1 MKADAYPSKEV
12 DKLAL
17 LASDG
22 ALDKDQTIIFRDMI
36 MNDPIARRRITR
48 SFYLQSCLGE
58 ELKSLELV
66 NIQPKKVQLTM
77 RLAAIAVLILA
88 VVIVFFVL
96 PKTGQNDTEPTMAIG
111 ITKNKNVAVISKHV
125 DVVWGNDTSLKK
137 SKRKSQIPLEPCIIE
152 IESGLVQIDFFHGA
166 TVLLEGPSKFQVI
179 NSEQGRLIHG
189 KLCADVPPPAIGF
202 EILTGGFKVVD
213 LGTSFGMSVDYD
225 GSGEV
230 HVFDG
235 EVEVWHP
242 EEDKQILL
250 QQGQSISIRG
260 NSVVVGKSRS
270 QVFTRSESLD
280 YKVERKITES
290 NQLSK
295 QLIEDEDVVLYY
307 TFSGADHWARK
318 VKNKATHGR
327 KGTDGAIVGCHTTQ
341 GRWPGKQAL
350 GFNSSSDRVR
360 LNLPGKFKD
369 ITMITWVKMK
379 DVLGENLALLNP
391 ETEQDHFLH
400 WSIISSKTKE
410 LQQLHF
416 SETSQAKGLIR
427 GRTHYHCNKNLHQ
440 QLLSGEWTHLALV
453 YDTQRGKVNHYV
465 NGKLVGTNDIKKVSP
480 LKVGIADIGNWPQKE
495 WAKGTKFEIRH
506 LVGSMSKF
514 LIAKRAFSETEIRHI
529 YETEKP

>member
-66 NIQPKKVQLTM
+66 NTQPKKVQLTM

-111 ITKNKNVAVISKHV
+111 ITENKNVAVISKHV
-125 DVVWGNDTSLKK
+125 DVAWGNDTSLKK

-213 LGTSFGMSVDYD
+213 LGTSFGMSVDYE

-280 YKVERKITES
+280 YKVERK
-290 NQLSK
+290 K
-295 QLIEDEDVVLYY
+295 
-307 TFSGADHWARK
+307 
-318 VKNKATHGR
+318 
-327 KGTDGAIVGCHTTQ
+327 
-341 GRWPGKQAL
+341 
-350 GFNSSSDRVR
+350 
-360 LNLPGKFKD
+360 
-369 ITMITWVKMK
+369 
-379 DVLGENLALLNP
+379 
-391 ETEQDHFLH
+391 
-400 WSIISSKTKE
+400 
-410 LQQLHF
+410 
-416 SETSQAKGLIR
+416 
-427 GRTHYHCNKNLHQ
+427 CN
-440 QLLSGEWTHLALV
+440 
-453 YDTQRGKVNHYV
+453 
-465 NGKLVGTNDIKKVSP
+465 
-480 LKVGIADIGNWPQKE
+480 
-495 WAKGTKFEIRH
+495 
-506 LVGSMSKF
+506 
-514 LIAKRAFSETEIRHI
+514 
-529 YETEKP
+529 